1 MNRSKTLAALALCA
15 CTLFVSTARAARAA
29 DASGVKVDVLMQ
41 STTSW
46 DGVPYGAYP
55 NGQTELTMLRITIA
69 PHTTL
74 PWHTHPMPN
83 AAYVMSGEL
92 TVEKAEG
99 GLKKLLVAGDVL
111 PETVNSTHRGY
122 TGEQPVVLIMFYAG
136 AQRVPLSRPAE

>member
-1 MNRSKTLAALALCA
+1 MMNAHKTLAALALCA
-15 CTLFVSTARAARAA
+15 CALIASTTRAA

-46 DGVPYGAYP
+46 DSVPYPAYP
-55 NGQTELTMLRITIA
+55 TGQTELTVLRITIA

-83 AAYVMSGEL
+83 AAYVLSGEL
-92 TVEKAEG
+92 TVEKADS
-99 GLKKLLVAGDVL
+99 GLKRQLVAGDVL

-122 TGEQPVVLIMFYAG
+122 TGEQPVVLLVFYAG
-136 AQRVPLSRPAE
+136 AQRVPLSRPAD

>member
-1 MNRSKTLAALALCA
+1 MILKKTLTVLALCVGA
-15 CTLFVSTARAARAA
+15 FATTSARAA
-29 DASGVKVDVLMQ
+29 DAAGVNVELLMQ

-46 DGVPYGAYP
+46 DGVPYAAYP
-55 NGQTELTMLRITIA
+55 AGQTELTMLKITIA

-83 AAYVMSGEL
+83 AAYVLSGEL

-99 GLKKLLVAGDVL
+99 GLKRQLVAGDVL

-122 TGEQPVVLIMFYAG
+122 TGDRPVVLLVFYAG
-136 AQRVPLSRPAE
+136 AQRVPLSRPAD

>member
-15 CTLFVSTARAARAA
+15 CTLFVSTARAA

>member
-1 MNRSKTLAALALCA
+1 MNLKRTLAALALCFCA
-15 CTLFVSTARAARAA
+15 FATPSARAA

-46 DGVPYGAYP
+46 DGVPYAAYP
-55 NGQTELTMLRITIA
+55 AGQTELTMLKITIA
-69 PHTTL
+69 PHTTW

-83 AAYVMSGEL
+83 AAYVLSGEL

-99 GLKKLLVAGDVL
+99 GLKRQLVAGDVL

-122 TGEQPVVLIMFYAG
+122 TGEQPVLLLVFYAG
-136 AQRVPLSRPAE
+136 AQRVPLSRPAD

>member
-1 MNRSKTLAALALCA
+1 MMNAHKTLAALALCA
-15 CTLFVSTARAARAA
+15 CTLIAPTTRAA

-46 DGVPYGAYP
+46 DSVPYAAYP
-55 NGQTELTMLRITIA
+55 TGQTELTVLRITIA

-83 AAYVMSGEL
+83 AAYVLSGEL
-92 TVEKAEG
+92 TVEKADS
-99 GLKKLLVAGDVL
+99 GLKRQLVAGDVL

-122 TGEQPVVLIMFYAG
+122 TGEQPVVLLVFYAG
-136 AQRVPLSRPAE
+136 AQRVPLSRPAD

>member
-1 MNRSKTLAALALCA
+1 MNLKRTLAALALCFCA
-15 CTLFVSTARAARAA
+15 LATASARAAE
-29 DASGVKVDVLMQ
+29 ASGVKVDVLMQ

-46 DGVPYGAYP
+46 DGVPYAAYP
-55 NGQTELTMLRITIA
+55 AGQTELTMLKITIA

-83 AAYVMSGEL
+83 AAYVLSGEL

-99 GLKKLLVAGDVL
+99 GLKRQLVAGDVL

-122 TGEQPVVLIMFYAG
+122 TGEQPVVLLVFYAG
-136 AQRVPLSRPAE
+136 AQRVPLSRPAD

>member
-1 MNRSKTLAALALCA
+1 MNLPRTLAALALCLCA
-15 CTLFVSTARAARAA
+15 FATANVRAAE
-29 DASGVKVDVLMQ
+29 ASGVKVDVLMQ

-46 DGVPYGAYP
+46 DGVPYAAYP
-55 NGQTELTMLRITIA
+55 AGQTELTMLRITIA

-83 AAYVMSGEL
+83 AAYVLSGEL

-99 GLKKLLVAGDVL
+99 GLKRQLVAGDVL

-122 TGEQPVVLIMFYAG
+122 TGDQPVVLLVFYAG

>member
-1 MNRSKTLAALALCA
+1 MNLQRTLAALALCFCA
-15 CTLFVSTARAARAA
+15 FATASARAAE
-29 DASGVKVDVLMQ
+29 ASGIKVDVLMQ
-41 STTSW
+41 STSSW
-46 DGVPYGAYP
+46 DGVPYAPYP
-55 NGQTELTMLRITIA
+55 AGQTELTMLKITIA

-83 AAYVMSGEL
+83 AAYVLSGEL

-99 GLKKLLVAGDVL
+99 GLKRQLVAGDVL

-122 TGEQPVVLIMFYAG
+122 TGEQPVVLLVFYAG

>member
-1 MNRSKTLAALALCA
+1 MNLQKAFVLLALCVVTFA
-15 CTLFVSTARAARAA
+15 TPSARAA
-29 DASGVKVDVLMQ
+29 DAAGVNVELLMQ

-55 NGQTELTMLRITIA
+55 TGQTELTVLKITIA

-83 AAYVMSGEL
+83 AAYVLSGEL

-99 GLKKLLVAGDVL
+99 GLKRQLVAGDVL
-111 PETVNSTHRGY
+111 PETVSSTHRGY
-122 TGEQPVVLIMFYAG
+122 TGEQPVVLLVFYAG
-136 AQRVPLSRPAE
+136 AQRVPLSRPAD